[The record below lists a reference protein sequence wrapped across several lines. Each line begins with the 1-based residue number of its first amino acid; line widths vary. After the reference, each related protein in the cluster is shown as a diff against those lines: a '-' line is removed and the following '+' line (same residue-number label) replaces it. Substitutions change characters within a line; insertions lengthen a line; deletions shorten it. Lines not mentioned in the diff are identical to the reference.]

1 MARSVPHLVNT
12 IITQSHFMPSQE
24 AYLVT
29 YWWNWLCCDILKC
42 NS

>member
-1 MARSVPHLVNT
+1 
-12 IITQSHFMPSQE
+12 MPSQE